1 MFKGLKAESVGEGI
15 RERESLHTDGGKV
28 KYNHVKIV

>member
-1 MFKGLKAESVGEGI
+1 MFKGLKAESVEEGI
-15 RERESLHTDGGKV
+15 REREFLHTDDGKV